1 MMIGIDFGTTNSS
14 VAIYRPTGPE
24 IIETVDGDEFMPST
38 VAVTEDGLIT
48 GKPANH
54 QLLRNPEYTFRNIKR
69 YLGLDYNEQEH
80 GSIHLAEGPD
90 GKVWWRG
97 RGETLLS
104 GPILV
109 AEVLRS
115 LILAAEI
122 RLGRKPTGAV
132 IAVPVDFREPQRNAI
147 LEAAAMAGLKKVQLF
162 EEPYC
167 AALAYG
173 LREQSYDQVLVY
185 DFGGGTFDATVLKIK
200 KGNTKALG
208 MSGSAQLGGAD
219 FDKRLADHAID
230 KFFEREGED
239 LRAYPKQVVRI
250 LAAAEAAKKD
260 LSRMEQTEINEPSV
274 AFPKS
279 GLASLKQEVTRGE
292 FEDMTRDLV
301 VRTIASVNDA
311 LTQAKIEQKK
321 VDKVLLVG
329 GQSRMPL
336 IRAVLTE
343 MFGAK
348 KIITDGP
355 RAEQAVALGA
365 AIRAAELDGRIKPAV
380 MQRLIASS
388 IGVRVSGGGFH
399 AFIKRGEVFPIRAE
413 RVIRPAGEDQGD
425 MELIVVQGEDPGAMR
440 NTEVCRFTLPA
451 ERTSIMLDMTPEGR
465 LAVWI
470 AGQVVYGGEPDPAE
484 QPEEEVAA

>member
-38 VAVTEDGLIT
+38 VAITEDGMVT

-69 YLGLDYNEQEH
+69 YLGLDHSEQEH
-80 GSIHLAEGPD
+80 GHIHLAEGPD

-97 RGETLLS
+97 RGDTLLS

-115 LILAAEI
+115 LLLAAEI

-147 LEAAAMAGLKKVQLF
+147 LEAAAIAGLNPKKVHLF

-173 LREQSYDQVLVY
+173 LREGAYEQVLVY
-185 DFGGGTFDATVLKIK
+185 DFGGGTFDATVLKVK

-219 FDKRLADHAID
+219 FDKRLADFAID
-230 KFFEREGED
+230 QFFEREGED

-250 LAAAEAAKKD
+250 QHAAEEAKKI
-260 LSRMEQTEINEPSV
+260 LSRMEHVELELPSV

-279 GLASLKQEVTRGE
+279 GLASLKQEVSRGE

-311 LTQAKIEQKK
+311 LIQSGVKQDKI
-321 VDKVLLVG
+321 DKVLLVG
-329 GQSRMPL
+329 GQSRMPM

-343 MFGAK
+343 MFGPK

-380 MQRLIASS
+380 MQRLVTGS
-388 IGVRVSGGGFH
+388 IGLRVAGGGFY
-399 AFIKRGEVFPIRAE
+399 AFIPRGEKFPIRAE
-413 RVIRPAGEDQGD
+413 RVLRPADESQAD
-425 MELIVVQGEDPGAMR
+425 MEVIVLQGEDPGAMR
-440 NTEVCRFTLPA
+440 NTEVCRFGLPPEDA
-451 ERTSIMLDMTPEGR
+451 AIMIDMNEDGR
-465 LAVWI
+465 LLVWVGGEI
-470 AGQVVYGGEPDPAE
+470 VYGQAD
-484 QPEEEVAA
+484 EEEAA

>member
-14 VAIYRPTGPE
+14 VAIYRPTGAE

-97 RGETLLS
+97 RGDTLLS

-109 AEVLRS
+109 AEVLKS
-115 LILAAEI
+115 LLLAAEI
-122 RLGRKPTGAV
+122 RLGRKPLSAV
-132 IAVPVDFREPQRNAI
+132 IAVPVDFRDPQKEAI
-147 LEAAAMAGLKKVQLF
+147 HEAGAIAGLKKVHLF

-167 AALAYG
+167 AALSYG
-173 LREQSYDQVLVY
+173 LREAAYEQVLVY

-200 KGNTKALG
+200 RGDSKALG

-219 FDKRLADHAID
+219 FDKRLADFAID

-250 LAAAEAAKKD
+250 QHAAEEAKKI
-260 LSRMEQTEINEPSV
+260 LSRMEHVEINEPSV

-279 GLASLKQEVTRGE
+279 GLASLKQEVSRGE

-311 LTQAKIEQKK
+311 LVQAKVPQDKI
-321 VDKVLLVG
+321 DKVLLVG
-329 GQSRMPL
+329 GQSRMPM
-336 IRAVLTE
+336 IRAVMAE
-343 MFGAK
+343 MFGER
-348 KIITDGP
+348 KIVKDGP
-355 RAEQAVALGA
+355 RAEQAVVLGA
-365 AIRAAELDGRIKPAV
+365 AIRAAQLDGRLKEKV
-380 MQRLIASS
+380 MQRLVPSS
-388 IGVRVSGGGFH
+388 VGVRVNGGAFH
-399 AFIKRGEVFPIRAE
+399 AFIPRGAVFPIRAE
-413 RVIRPAGEDQGD
+413 RELKPTEEDQAD
-425 MELIVVQGEDPGAMR
+425 MELIVLQGEDPGAAG
-440 NTEVCRFTLPA
+440 NTEVCRLVLPA
-451 ERTSIMLDMTPEGR
+451 RRAATMIDINDEGR
-465 LAVWI
+465 LLVWVDDEI
-470 AGQVVYGGEPDPAE
+470 RYGHV
-484 QPEEEVAA
+484 EEEEAA